1 MNVSGWRQTPL
12 RNKEQRCRLHWT
24 IFCQVI
30 DNLGD
35 IGVSWRLAR
44 QLRHD
49 FGQHVTLW
57 VDDLG
62 SLQRIAPQVN
72 RYDSN
77 QCRAGVHIRQWRHDG
92 TFGQSYPSCLP
103 GDVVIEMFGCNPP
116 DDLVH
121 EMARQPSAPV
131 WINLEYLSAEPW
143 VADYHGLPSP
153 HPRLPL
159 TKTFFFPGFVR
170 GTGGLL
176 RENDLM
182 QLKTDFDTQRTR
194 QFWHALGLP
203 QRVEDECRISLFCYE
218 HAPLATLIAAWEQS
232 PQPVL
237 LIVPEGPVAE
247 NVADILNVESQQGDG
262 ILRSGQLSVKII
274 PFLEQTRYDL
284 LLWACDLNF
293 VRGEDSFVRA
303 QWAGKPFVWQIYPQS
318 DGAHAK
324 KLNAF
329 LTLYT
334 QKMPANAAH
343 ALEQFWHGWN
353 GLAEI
358 GQPQW
363 QGYHTCLNTLKDW
376 NADWLQQLQAQ
387 QGLASNLVQFVRN
400 RL

>member
-1 MNVSGWRQTPL
+1 MNDSRWKQTPL
-12 RNKEQRCRLHWT
+12 HNTEQRYRLRWT

-44 QLRHD
+44 QLQHD
-49 FGQHVTLW
+49 FGQYVTLW
-57 VDDLG
+57 VDDLN
-62 SLQRIAPQVN
+62 SLQHIAPQVN
-72 RYDSN
+72 PYESA
-77 QCRAGVHIRQWRHDG
+77 QCRAGVHIRQWRRDNTSGKLH
-92 TFGQSYPSCLP
+92 SSHLP

-116 DDLVH
+116 DDFVH
-121 EMARQPSAPV
+121 EMARQPRAPV
-131 WINLEYLSAEPW
+131 WVNLEYLSAEPW
-143 VADYHGLPSP
+143 VAGYHGLPSP

-159 TKTFFFPGFVR
+159 TKTFFFPGFVHN
-170 GTGGLL
+170 TGGLL
-176 RENDLM
+176 REKNLM
-182 QLKTDFDTQRTR
+182 QLRADFDTQKAC
-194 QFWHALGLP
+194 QFWQTLGLP
-203 QRVEDECRISLFCYE
+203 QRVEGECRISLFCYE
-218 HAPLATLIAAWEQS
+218 HAPLAALIAVWAQS

-237 LIVPEGPVAE
+237 LIVPEGAVAGH
-247 NVADILNVESQQGDG
+247 VVDILNAGPQQGDG
-262 ILRSGQLSVKII
+262 ILRSGQLSVRII

-318 DGAHAK
+318 DDAHVS

-329 LTLYT
+329 LALYT
-334 QKMPANAAH
+334 PRMPANAAR

-363 QGYHTCLNTLKDW
+363 QDYHVCLNTLKHW
-376 NADWLQQLQAQ
+376 NTDWLRQLQAQ
-387 QGLASNLVQFVRN
+387 RDLASSLVQFVRN